1 MGFVGRR
8 QFLVFAGSLL
18 AAPLSAQAQQAER
31 QYVVGTLI
39 SGGRVEFDMYLVAL
53 RERLARH
60 GLVEGRNL
68 RFEHRVGLDPD
79 GAFRATREFAA
90 MKVDAIFACH
100 TTTTEGVKR
109 ATKSVPAVFTW
120 VEEPVLLGIVSD
132 YARPGGNLT
141 GVTSRIP
148 ELLQKRLE
156 LAVELAPKA
165 KRVGALFSGV
175 NNNFERKSFRPKLFE
190 AAAQKGVELIEL
202 SGVYRGALAIER
214 AHQAGA
220 KVVLTL
226 WHFLSTGNR
235 YSLENMIQRSRELR
249 MALLVVGADEAEAG
263 ALIAYGTDILDDLR
277 RAADMLAKVLK
288 GENPGNLPVDQAS
301 RFQLVLNL
309 KTAKEIGLSIPRSI
323 VVRADRLIE

>member
-1 MGFVGRR
+1 MSAPRRR

-18 AAPLSAQAQQAER
+18 AAPLGAQAQQAGR

-39 SGGRVEFDMYLVAL
+39 SGGRVEFDMYLIAL
-53 RERLARH
+53 RERLAGH
-60 GLVEGRNL
+60 GFVEGRNL
-68 RFEHRVGLDPD
+68 RFEHRVGLAPD
-79 GAFRATREFAA
+79 SAFQATREFAA

-109 ATKSVPAVFTW
+109 ATKSVPVVFTW

-141 GVTSRIP
+141 GVISRIP
-148 ELLQKRLE
+148 ELLQKRFE
-156 LAVELAPKA
+156 MAVELAPKA
-165 KRVGALFSGV
+165 KRVGALFGGSGS
-175 NNNFERKSFRPKLFE
+175 NFGKKSLRPKLLE
-190 AAAQKGVELIEL
+190 AAARTGVELIEFPRVYE
-202 SGVYRGALAIER
+202 GVHAIEQ

-226 WHFLSTGNR
+226 WHLLSTGFR
-235 YSLENMIQRSRELR
+235 HTLENMIRRSRELR
-249 MALLVVGADEAEAG
+249 MALLVVGAEEAEAG

-323 VVRADRLIE
+323 VVRADRVIE